1 MSRPERYT
9 ITAALPYTNGP
20 VHIGHLAGVYVPAD
34 IYARYLRNTGNDVA
48 YICGSD
54 EHGVPITIKAKKEG
68 VSPQDVVDKYHAIIK
83 KSFEEFGIS
92 FDNYS
97 RTSAEIH
104 HETASEFFKKLY
116 NEGKFIEEL
125 NEQLYDEEANQ
136 FLADRFVV
144 GTCPKCGNEESY
156 GDQCEK
162 CGTSHNATDLINP
175 KSAITGNIPTTK
187 ITKHWYLP
195 LDKYEKWLRE
205 WIVVGHK
212 NDWKTNVLGQV
223 KSWLDD
229 GLKPRAVTRDLDW
242 GIPVPVENAEGKV
255 LYVWFDAPIGYISST
270 KEWAKRVGKDWE
282 LYWKDKNTKL
292 VHFIGKDNIVFH
304 CIIFPAMLK
313 AEGSYIMPENV
324 PANEFLNLEGN
335 KISTS
340 KNWAV
345 WLHEYLLDFP
355 DQQDVL
361 RYVLTANAP
370 ETKDNDFTW
379 KDFQARNNNELVAI
393 FGNFIN
399 RVVVL
404 TNKYYEGIIPE
415 PNEFSDVDNEVLEQ
429 LQKFPSIIA
438 SSIERYRFREASQEL
453 MNLARLGNKYLADE
467 EPWKVIKENPE
478 RVKTVMYVALQI
490 AAGLSV
496 VCEPFL
502 PFTSVK
508 LKGILNLRRYQDGND
523 EVITSKNEIDNDGM
537 KRHSEEFF
545 TTKLS
550 ESATNRL
557 PQFLSKLRNDEL
569 SWKDVSEKVELIAPN
584 HKIGNAELLF
594 AKIEDEEIQK
604 QLDKLEA
611 TKQENEAENKVTE
624 PQKETI
630 QFDDFTKL
638 DIRVGTIIEA
648 VKIPK
653 TKKLLQLK
661 VDVGID
667 VRTIVSG
674 IAESFNSSAII
685 GQKVTVLVNL
695 APRVLK
701 GIESNGMILMVDT
714 PDGKLAFIEPEN
726 DSVANGEQI
735 S

>member
-1 MSRPERYT
+1 MSTTKRYT

-34 IYARYLRNTGNDVA
+34 IYARYLRNTENDVL
-48 YICGSD
+48 YVCGSD

-83 KSFEEFGIS
+83 KSFEDFGIS

-97 RTSAEIH
+97 RTSAKVH
-104 HETASEFFKKLY
+104 HKTATEFFKKLY
-116 NEGKFIEEL
+116 NEGKFIEETS
-125 NEQLYDEEANQ
+125 EQLYDEEANQ

-175 KSAITGNIPTTK
+175 KSAITGNTPTTK
-187 ITKHWYLP
+187 VTKHWYLP

-212 NDWKTNVLGQV
+212 NDWKANVLGQV

-242 GIPVPVENAEGKV
+242 GIPVPVEGAEGKV

-270 KEWAKRVGKDWE
+270 KEWAEREGKNWE
-282 LYWKDKNTKL
+282 PYWKDKDTKL
-292 VHFIGKDNIVFH
+292 IHFIGKDNIVFH

-313 AEGSYIMPENV
+313 AEGSYILPENV
-324 PANEFLNLEGN
+324 PANEFLNLEGD

-345 WLHEYLLDFP
+345 WLHEYLEDFP
-355 DQQDVL
+355 DKQDVL
-361 RYVLTANAP
+361 RYALTANAP

-404 TNKYYEGIIPE
+404 TNKYYDGIVPE
-415 PNEFSDVDNEVLEQ
+415 PNEFLDVDMETLEK
-429 LQKFPSIIA
+429 LKKIPGIIG

-453 MNLARLGNKYLADE
+453 INLARLGNKYLADE
-467 EPWKVIKENPE
+467 EPWKQIKENPE
-478 RVKTVMYVALQI
+478 RVKTIMYVALQI
-490 AAGLSV
+490 ATSLSV

-502 PFTSVK
+502 PFTSTK
-508 LKGILNLRRYQDGND
+508 LKNILNFRHYEERSD
-523 EVITSKNEIDNDGM
+523 EVISSKNEIA
-537 KRHSEEFF
+537 
-545 TTKLS
+545 TTQKN
-550 ESATNRL
+550 ES
-557 PQFLSKLRNDEL
+557 RNDEL
-569 SWKDVSEKVELIAPN
+569 KWKDVSEKTELIVPN
-584 HKIGNAELLF
+584 HQIGKPELLF
-594 AKIEDEEIQK
+594 AKIEDNEIQV

-611 TKQENEAENKVTE
+611 TKQDNEAENKTVE

-630 QFDDFTKL
+630 EFEDFSKL
-638 DIRVGTIIEA
+638 DIRVGTILEA
-648 VKIPK
+648 VKVPK

-667 VRTIVSG
+667 TRTIVSG
-674 IAESFNSSAII
+674 IAESFNPEAII
-685 GQKVTVLVNL
+685 GQKVTVVVNL
-695 APRVLK
+695 APRKLR
-701 GIESNGMILMVDT
+701 GIESQGMILMTDT
-714 PDGKLAFIEPEN
+714 IDGKLAFIEPEN
-726 DSVANGEQI
+726 DSVTNGEQI